1 VRFAS
6 IRRGVKKKGVKTMDK
21 YIRIVYI
28 DGGELKKILK
38 KVESV
43 FEATEELD
51 RIVVLE
57 FPIMEFSFYHN

>member
-1 VRFAS
+1 
-6 IRRGVKKKGVKTMDK
+6 MDK

-28 DGGELKKILK
+28 EGGELKKILK
-38 KVESV
+38 KVGSV